1 MIENLLNLFIAF
13 LKVGTFSFGGA
24 YSLIPMIEK
33 EIVTNH
39 KWLNHDEFLKVLGMV
54 EIIPGAISIKFAT
67 YTGYKT
73 AGIIGALVANIGN
86 LLPPAILILFV
97 TQINSLYQQ
106 NESASKILKGI
117 KLTIIG
123 MIAALMYQYAVKN
136 GNHWQDYAL
145 LAIGIG
151 LTIFFKL
158 HPVMVV
164 IIGAVTGLIL
174 L

>member
-1 MIENLLNLFIAF
+1 MIENLINLFVSFI
-13 LKVGTFSFGGA
+13 KVGTFSFGGA
-24 YSLIPMIEK
+24 YSLIPIIER

-39 KWLNHDEFLKVLGMV
+39 QWLNHDEFLNVLGMV

-73 AGIIGALVANIGN
+73 AGILGAAIANIGN

-145 LAIGIG
+145 LAIGVG

-164 IIGAVTGLIL
+164 IIGAITGLIL